1 MDRRTLIVLAG
12 VIIGM
17 IVVLVAGL
25 GLSGVGLGPDG
36 GSATTSSDRD
46 GGDGAPWARIAI
58 DPEVT
63 SRTNDTVSMRI
74 EVDTYI
80 QGYDNIY
87 YENPRLCLYDENGT
101 VLGNE
106 SLRDIQSPTSTVQ
119 MVNVTLDERPIYYTV
134 EHPEL
139 RTDERFAFNYRRW
152 DEEEDLYE
160 SLLYHLGEY
169 PDTFDYPRTN
179 QTGHCP

>member
-1 MDRRTLIVLAG
+1 MERRTLLVLAG
-12 VIIGM
+12 VTIGLAA
-17 IVVLVAGL
+17 VLVAGL
-25 GLSGVGLGPDG
+25 GLSGGGSQLGD
-36 GSATTSSDRD
+36 GSATTTSESNGGKPSSF
-46 GGDGAPWARIAI
+46 ARIAI
-58 DPEVT
+58 NPEVT

-80 QGYDNIY
+80 YGYGDIS

-101 VLGNE
+101 VLRNE
-106 SLRDIQSPTSTVQ
+106 SFPDIKSPMETVHT
-119 MVNVTLDERPIYYTV
+119 VNVTLEEKPIYYTV

-139 RTDERFAFNYRRW
+139 RTDDRFELEFRRL
-152 DEEEDLYE
+152 DEEDNIYRTLY
-160 SLLYHLGEY
+160 YARGDY